1 MPIARFCPS
10 RTGRPGGAILL
21 AKPAE
26 PPVGSR
32 GAREAVS
39 AAEAGPFGVW
49 PLAPPYFGTSDRFE
63 PRAKAQTLY

>member
-1 MPIARFCPS
+1 MPIARWCPS
-10 RTGRPGGAILL
+10 RIRRPRGAILL

-39 AAEAGPFGVW
+39 AAEARPFGVW
-49 PLAPPYFGTSDRFE
+49 PLAPPYFGASARFE
-63 PRAKAQTLY
+63 PPTNGQTLY